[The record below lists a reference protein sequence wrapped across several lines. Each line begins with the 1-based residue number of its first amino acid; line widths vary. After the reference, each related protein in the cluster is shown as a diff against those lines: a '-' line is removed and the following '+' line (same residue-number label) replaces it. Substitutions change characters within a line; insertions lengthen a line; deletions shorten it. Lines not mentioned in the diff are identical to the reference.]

1 MMIDNLVVKL
11 QNGDKS
17 AFRPIVEEY
26 QAEIRT
32 LIACNGICLTD
43 VDDIA
48 QDTFLHVYQKIDTY
62 KPGTN
67 FSAWIRTIAIYKTKA
82 FLEEQKRI
90 LKNKNMLVQHY
101 IVEQTLLMTNE
112 QKEDRLKR
120 LKHCIE
126 LLGNKAKTL
135 LQKRYEGIPLSIIA
149 HELERSVASVKM
161 MLFRIRNQL
170 RNCME
175 IRS

>member
-1 MMIDNLVVKL
+1 MSIDSLIIRL
-11 QNGDKS
+11 QEGDKS

-32 LIACNGICLTD
+32 LIACNGISLTD

-48 QDTFLHVYQKIDTY
+48 QDTFLHVYQKINTFQ
-62 KPGTN
+62 PGTN
-67 FSAWIRTIAIYKTKA
+67 FTAWVRTIAIYKTKA
-82 FLEEQKRI
+82 FLEEKKRNF
-90 LKNKNMLVQHY
+90 KNKNLLLQHY

-120 LKHCIE
+120 LNHCIE
-126 LLGNKAKTL
+126 RLGSRAKLL
-135 LQKRYEGIPLSIIA
+135 LQKRYEGIPLTVIA
-149 HELERSVASVKM
+149 SEWNRSVPSVKM

-170 RNCME
+170 RNCLE